1 MDFINDERQASDVKP
16 KKEHIYINK
25 KGHVIVNDVDKV
37 YAQVLIENE
46 KETCYIVTYQNSPLD
61 PMGRY
66 QKRQTY
72 LETKM
77 KKVTKKT
84 FDFYITYL
92 QTNNSIYLTR
102 ANRSYQN
109 G

>member
-1 MDFINDERQASDVKP
+1 MDFTVNSKSP
-16 KKEHIYINK
+16 TKEYVYINK
-25 KGHVIVNDVDKV
+25 SGKIISNDRDKV
-37 YAQVLIENE
+37 YAQVLIEGE
-46 KETCYIVTYQNSPLD
+46 RETHYIVTYQNSPLD

-66 QKRQTY
+66 QKRQAY

-77 KKVTKKT
+77 TKVAKKT
-84 FDFYITYL
+84 FDYYITYL

-102 ANRSYQN
+102 TNRSYQN

>member
-1 MDFINDERQASDVKP
+1 MDFTITGKERTI
-16 KKEHIYINK
+16 EHIYINK
-25 KGHVIVNDVDKV
+25 SGKIINNDRDKV
-37 YAQVLIENE
+37 YAQVSIDNG
-46 KETCYIVTYQNSPLD
+46 KEFHYIVTYQNSPLD

-66 QKRQTY
+66 QKRQAY

-77 KKVTKKT
+77 TKVDKKT
-84 FDFYITYL
+84 FDFYVTYL

-102 ANRSYQN
+102 TNRSYQN

>member
-1 MDFINDERQASDVKP
+1 MDFTVSGKNPTREYV
-16 KKEHIYINK
+16 YINK
-25 KGHVIVNDVDKV
+25 SGKVIENDRDKV
-37 YAQVLIENE
+37 YAQVLIEGE
-46 KETCYIVTYQNSPLD
+46 REIHYIVTYQNSPLD

-66 QKRQTY
+66 QKRQAY

-77 KKVTKKT
+77 AKVTKKT

-102 ANRSYQN
+102 TNRSFQN

>member
-1 MDFINDERQASDVKP
+1 MDFIVAGKKP
-16 KKEHIYINK
+16 TKEYVYINK
-25 KGHVIVNDVDKV
+25 DGKIIQNDRDKV
-37 YAQVLIENE
+37 YAQVLIERNNE
-46 KETCYIVTYQNSPLD
+46 THYIVFYQGTPLD

-66 QKRQTY
+66 QKRQAY

-77 KKVTKKT
+77 QKVTKKT
-84 FDFYITYL
+84 FDYYITYL

-102 ANRSYQN
+102 TNRSYQN

>member
-1 MDFINDERQASDVKP
+1 MDFTITGQEP
-16 KKEHIYINK
+16 KREHVYINK
-25 KGHVIVNDVDKV
+25 NGKIILNDRDKV
-37 YAQVLIENE
+37 YAQVLIQGDRE
-46 KETCYIVTYQNSPLD
+46 IHSIATYQNAPLD

-66 QKRQTY
+66 QKRQAY

-77 KKVTKKT
+77 QKVSKKT
-84 FDFYITYL
+84 FDYYITYL

-102 ANRSYQN
+102 TNRSYQN

>member
-1 MDFINDERQASDVKP
+1 MDFTVSGKNPTREYV
-16 KKEHIYINK
+16 YINK
-25 KGHVIVNDVDKV
+25 SGKVIENDRDKV
-37 YAQVLIENE
+37 YAQVLIDGER
-46 KETCYIVTYQNSPLD
+46 ETHYIVTYQNSPLD

-66 QKRQTY
+66 QKRQAY

-77 KKVTKKT
+77 AKVTKKT

-102 ANRSYQN
+102 TNRSFQN